1 MVKTK
6 YIAEIGL
13 NHNGSLDLA
22 KKHIESAK
30 SSGADYA
37 KFQTYFTEKRAKPG
51 SKIRDILSSCELSI
65 DQFAELK
72 EFCDSL
78 DIGFASTAFCKDS
91 AQLLEDIGCSFI
103 KIASFQIGN
112 KELIEDLSI
121 SNWIKELWI
130 STGMSN
136 PSEIYSAHKILTDN
150 NSLLSDKFC
159 FMHCVS
165 QYPIKQ
171 RSDYSLINIPW
182 LREVTGKSAG
192 YSDHTLGSE
201 AAVVAVAL
209 GARLIE
215 KHFTIDNKM
224 DGADHAMS
232 ANPEVFS
239 DLVIKCQEVETMIG
253 SKTRSESYTC
263 EQDCLQF
270 KD

>member
-30 SSGADYA
+30 NSGADYA
-37 KFQTYFTEKRAKPG
+37 KFQTYFTKKRAKPG
-51 SKIRDILSSCELSI
+51 SKIQDILGACELNI
-65 DQFAELK
+65 HQFAELK

-91 AQLLEDIGCSFI
+91 AQLLEDIGCKFI
-103 KIASFQIGN
+103 KVASFQIGN
-112 KELIEDLSI
+112 IELIESLSR

-136 PSEIYSAHKILTDN
+136 PGEIMSAHKILTDK
-150 NSLLSDKFC
+150 SSVIDRFC

-165 QYPIKQ
+165 QYPVKKL
-171 RSDYSLINIPW
+171 SDYSLINIPW
-182 LREVTGKSAG
+182 LEEITGKSAG
-192 YSDHTLGSE
+192 YSDHTLGSK
-201 AAVVAVAL
+201 AAVLAVTL

-215 KHFTIDNKM
+215 KHFTIDNALN
-224 DGADHAMS
+224 GADHAMS
-232 ANPEVFS
+232 ANPDAFS
-239 DLVIKCQEVETMIG
+239 DLVIKCQEAEIMIG
-253 SKTRSESYTC
+253 DKTRSESYSC
-263 EQDCLQF
+263 EEDCLQF

>member
-1 MVKTK
+1 MVRAKF
-6 YIAEIGL
+6 IAEIGL

-22 KKHIESAK
+22 KRHIESAK
-30 SSGADYA
+30 SSGADFA
-37 KFQTYFTEKRAKPG
+37 KFQTYFTEQRAKPG
-51 SKIRDILSSCELSI
+51 SPIREILSACEFSI

-78 DIGFASTAFCKDS
+78 NIGFASTAFCKDS
-91 AQLLEDIGCSFI
+91 AQLLEDIGCNYI

-112 KELIEDLSI
+112 KKLIESLSRG
-121 SNWIKELWI
+121 NWINELWI

-136 PSEIYSAHKILTDN
+136 PSEITAAHKILTS
-150 NSLLSDKFC
+150 NSSVLSDKFC

-165 QYPIKQ
+165 QYPIKKH
-171 RSDYSLINIPW
+171 SDYSLINIPW
-182 LREVTGKSAG
+182 LREITGKGAG
-192 YSDHTLGSE
+192 YSDHTLGYK

-215 KHFTIDNKM
+215 KHFTIDNKLN
-224 DGADHAMS
+224 GADHAMS
-232 ANPEVFS
+232 ANPEAFS
-239 DLVIKCQEVETMIG
+239 ELVIRCQEAETMIG
-253 SKTRSESYTC
+253 SKTRSESYGC